1 MHPHHDQSVSQLH
14 PDPVSTI
21 VMLQKRMAVQN
32 RQEQRGTIT
41 KTDQP
46 CKPLTAKFIA
56 ASLIAV
62 VYLLKKEASAE
73 L

>member
-1 MHPHHDQSVSQLH
+1 
-14 PDPVSTI
+14 
-21 VMLQKRMAVQN
+21 MAVQN